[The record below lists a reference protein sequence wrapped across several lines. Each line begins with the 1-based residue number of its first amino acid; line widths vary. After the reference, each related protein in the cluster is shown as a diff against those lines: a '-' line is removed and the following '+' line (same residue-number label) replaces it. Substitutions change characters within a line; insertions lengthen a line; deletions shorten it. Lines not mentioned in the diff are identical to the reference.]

1 MKTYNI
7 GVSGYGLMGKVHSQ
21 CYLLQLSNYPQDF
34 LINLESLNTKELTLD
49 NHLFKNQ
56 TTSFNDFLNSNLDL
70 VDICT
75 PNSAHYNQVQQ
86 TINKGINIYCE
97 KPLCSTIEESISLVK
112 QVSNSAILNQVA
124 LVYRFIPA
132 FSIVR
137 DVIELGQIGT
147 PLHFSF
153 TLRHASYLHRPKNN
167 EWRTDKSQSGGG
179 VIVDLGIHAFDIIR
193 FMLGEFS
200 TISVNSLTY
209 SQDSETVKTTSDN
222 DCDDYSSCYCTLKNH
237 IFGTIEL
244 SKLCQSTQ
252 PEWVLEIFGS
262 KGSIYADANNSN
274 VVSITDSKNNTSIT
288 RDLTLSTYSKNLK
301 SWLSSF
307 PVAREIAPHIAS
319 IRSVLSSIHL
329 NQRFDGVPTFYE
341 ALASQLI
348 IESGLKSIKLNGNP
362 VCIQQI
368 EEVLDDK

>member
-34 LINLESLNTKELTLD
+34 LVNLASLNTKELTSD
-49 NHLFKNQ
+49 NHLFKTQ
-56 TTSFNDFLNSNLDL
+56 TTSFDEFLGNNLDL

-75 PNSAHYNQVQQ
+75 PNATHYKQVQQ
-86 TINKGINIYCE
+86 ALRKNLNVYCE

-112 QVSNSAILNQVA
+112 QVSNSSVLNQVA

-137 DVIELGQIGT
+137 DVIALGQIGT

-167 EWRTDKSQSGGG
+167 EWRTDKTQSGGG

-209 SQDSETVKTTSDN
+209 SQDNETVNTTAN
-222 DCDDYSSCYCTLKNH
+222 NECDDYSSCYCTLMNH

-262 KGSIYADANNSN
+262 KGSIYADANASNEIRVTNSSN
-274 VVSITDSKNNTSIT
+274 STTTV

-307 PVAREIAPHIAS
+307 PVAREVAPHIAS

-348 IESGLKSIKLNGNP
+348 IEAGLKSSKANGNP
-362 VCIQQI
+362 IHVQQI